1 MVTPIFYG
9 DPLGA
14 SLVDFPSFSC
24 LMGGLGGS
32 LTVTGYSSLVIS
44 FACST
49 VVFLSVPVLASS
61 AVSPS
66 PYGYGRASGTGS
78 HAHRHLLPV
87 GAFAFFNVSV
97 CRLGITLVLPGGWP
111 SVTLALLLWH
121 ADGYC
126 RVIHVLAVRWGFPL
140 GTVASIW

>member
-44 FACST
+44 FARST
-49 VVFLSVPVLASS
+49 CGLSFCP
-61 AVSPS
+61 
-66 PYGYGRASGTGS
+66 
-78 HAHRHLLPV
+78 
-87 GAFAFFNVSV
+87 
-97 CRLGITLVLPGGWP
+97 RLGI
-111 SVTLALLLWH
+111 
-121 ADGYC
+121 DC
-126 RVIHVLAVRWGFPL
+126 REPKPL
-140 GTVASIW
+140 RVWQS

>member
-49 VVFLSVPVLASS
+49 VVFLSVPVLAST

-87 GAFAFFNVSV
+87 GAFAFFM
-97 CRLGITLVLPGGWP
+97 
-111 SVTLALLLWH
+111 
-121 ADGYC
+121 
-126 RVIHVLAVRWGFPL
+126 
-140 GTVASIW
+140 TV